1 MKKILGIASV
11 FACLLLISSCGG
23 EKKVQVGY
31 RTTLKVKAVY
41 DAGNVAVGEVI
52 KASFKVENTG
62 DSPLVISDVKPTC
75 SCTVSDFPKDPIAPG
90 ETGVIKATVDTKNA
104 SVGRLQKSI
113 RILANTTPDV
123 TIVTIQAK
131 IIN

>member
-1 MKKILGIASV
+1 MKKILGIASF
-11 FACLLLISSCGG
+11 FAAVVLFTSCGG
-23 EKKVQVGY
+23 GEKVQVGY

-41 DAGNVAVGEVI
+41 DAGTVAVGEVI

-90 ETGVIKATVDTKNA
+90 ETGIIKATVDTKNA